1 MELLVEE
8 VAGEDDFAR
17 VKAFKR
23 IRMIAEA
30 LGPEATE
37 AELMP
42 FLLGASS
49 AIHAA
54 CYLPTTLIRDM
65 IYNHAVPASA
75 FTNTAE
81 KSGENTEDEVLLV
94 IAKELGTFMPLVKS
108 PEVPHPC
115 HTNSYPPYK

>member
-54 CYLPTTLIRDM
+54 CYLPTTLIRDT
-65 IYNHAVPASA
+65 IYNHAAPASA
-75 FTNTAE
+75 LQTLQRNRARTRR
-81 KSGENTEDEVLLV
+81 TR
-94 IAKELGTFMPLVKS
+94 
-108 PEVPHPC
+108 C
-115 HTNSYPPYK
+115 CW